1 METRANF
8 LLIGLFVLGVI
19 ASGFL
24 FVYWLVRGTDTT
36 TRREVVVIFPSSVP
50 GLVAGASVTFNGI
63 RIGEVTRLS
72 FAPDDPNR
80 VLAVAQVDATAP
92 LREDTRAALGFQGLT
107 GSASVQLEG
116 GSAEKPNLFDGEDV
130 PVIRADPSAIQD
142 LVGGARRILNQA
154 ESVLGSLDQAV
165 GQNRAAIDQTVAN
178 VRTFSDALAKNA
190 PGVDQF
196 LADVSRAAGVVGDLA
211 DEVGPLVKRVDELVA
226 AIPTE
231 DVTTIVKNAAKASND
246 LAAATTELDDTIKE
260 LRAVITAIDAKA
272 LGEGVEGFSAVGAAL
287 SKRAPE
293 IDALLEKSASAAS
306 NLEKASKVFAD
317 RSGDIDQIVGD
328 AKAITT
334 ELAKASKRVDGVLAS
349 IDGLVSSPDGQGL
362 FASGRGFLE
371 EATLTAKEFRAMAS
385 SFQTRAAEITASI
398 NRLSGTGLREV
409 QGFVAEGRRTL
420 QTLDRAVTEI
430 ERNPQQFLFGNNRVP
445 TYSGGNR
452 R

>member
-8 LLIGLFVLGVI
+8 LLIGLFVLAVI

-24 FVYWLVRGTDTT
+24 FVYWLVRGSDTT
-36 TRREVVVIFPSSVP
+36 TRREVVVIFPSAVP

-80 VLAVAQVDATAP
+80 VLAVAQIDATAP
-92 LREDTRAALGFQGLT
+92 LREDTRATLGFQGLT
-107 GSASVQLEG
+107 GSASIQLEG
-116 GSAEKPNLFDGEDV
+116 GSAAKPNLFDGDEV
-130 PVIRADPSAIQD
+130 PVLRADPSAIQD

-154 ESVLGSLDQAV
+154 ESVLGNVDQVV
-165 GQNRAAIDQTVAN
+165 GQNREAIDQTVAN

-190 PGVDQF
+190 PGVDKF
-196 LADVSRAAGVVGDLA
+196 LSDVSRAATVVGELA
-211 DEVGPLVKRVDELVA
+211 DEVGPLVKRVDDLVA
-226 AIPTE
+226 AIPAE
-231 DVTTIVKNAAKASND
+231 DVTALVKNASKASAD
-246 LAAATTELDDTIKE
+246 LAAATTELDDTIKD
-260 LRAVITAIDAKA
+260 LRAVITAIDTKA
-272 LGEGVEGFSAVGAAL
+272 LGAGVEGFSAVGAAL

-293 IDALLEKSASAAS
+293 IESILERGASAAT
-306 NLEKASKVFAD
+306 NLEKASKVFAE
-317 RSGDIDQIVGD
+317 RSQDIDQIVVD
-328 AKAITT
+328 ARAIASD
-334 ELAKASKRVDGVLAS
+334 LAKASKRVDGVLAS

-385 SFQTRAAEITASI
+385 SFQTRAAEISASV
-398 NRLSGTGLREV
+398 NRLAGTGLREV
-409 QGFVAEGRRTL
+409 QGFVADGRRTL

-430 ERNPQQFLFGNNRVP
+430 ERNPQQFLFGNGRVP